1 MSIWVGLIRRIA
13 GNPRRIHEIPDL
25 YSPFRVA
32 FASGRFTAPEAGSLS
47 FMLSKEGYL
56 SDDAAGPWLP
66 HVMFFVPHGEA
77 VPWGAGLAAA
87 KPPFVYSIV
96 AASRGDK

>member
-1 MSIWVGLIRRIA
+1 MKYLTFIR
-13 GNPRRIHEIPDL
+13 HSESH
-25 YSPFRVA
+25 SPAVA
-32 FASGRFTAPEAGSLS
+32 LPPPEAGSLS

-77 VPWGAGLAAA
+77 VPWGAEMAAA